1 MAPIIEGTQ
10 GTGARAKV
18 GCEADTGTAPAPSTQ
33 MTYVFLLPLKI
44 YEGKKRIP
52 GTGFESSGN

>member
-10 GTGARAKV
+10 GTGARAEV

-44 YEGKKRIP
+44 YCGP
-52 GTGFESSGN
+52 Y